1 MINRLSI
8 VNKAYVNSVGFS
20 SLFQIGDS
28 VDIVPRVNVYAVQ
41 REAEIILGNEGD
53 LRQYSFYSELLPKP
67 LITEKI
73 QTSFYHENPTIK
85 VGAVKVIS
93 ISSSAVVQFGS
104 TNTISAETRVK
115 HIRQLL
121 SRNERKQP

>member
-8 VNKAYVNSVGFS
+8 VNKAYVNSIGIS

-28 VDIVPRVNVYAVQ
+28 VDIVPRTNVYAVQ
-41 REAEIILGNEGD
+41 REAEIFLENEGD
-53 LRQYSFYSELLPKP
+53 LKQYSFYSELLPKP

-73 QTSFYHENPTIK
+73 QTSFHHENPTIK

-121 SRNERKQP
+121 SGNERKKP

>member
-8 VNKAYVNSVGFS
+8 VNKAYVNSIGIS

-28 VDIVPRVNVYAVQ
+28 VDILPRTNVYAVQ
-41 REAEIILGNEGD
+41 RESEIFLGSEGD
-53 LRQYSFYSELLPKP
+53 LKQYSLYSEPLPKP

-73 QTSFYHENPTIK
+73 QTSFHHENPTIK
-85 VGAVKVIS
+85 VGAVKVTS

-104 TNTISAETRVK
+104 TNTISAESRVK

-121 SRNERKQP
+121 SENERKQP